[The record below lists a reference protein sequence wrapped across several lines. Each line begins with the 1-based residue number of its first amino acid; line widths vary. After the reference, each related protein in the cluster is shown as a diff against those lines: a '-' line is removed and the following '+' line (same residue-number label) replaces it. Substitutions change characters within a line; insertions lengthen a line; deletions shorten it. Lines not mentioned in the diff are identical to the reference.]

1 MTPSTLAHEE
11 WGSGEPVVLLHGFP
25 FHRGQWR
32 ALGSELGRHV
42 RVIAPDLRGFG
53 GSAFTDMV
61 AGRAWTMEQHA
72 DDVAALL
79 DALAIRG
86 PVTLFGF
93 SMGGYVALAFL
104 RRHGARVGALGL
116 INTRAIADSQEAAA
130 GRATLA
136 AKALAEGPSPV
147 IEAMLPRLLAPQTLA
162 KRPEVAAAVR
172 ALMEVA
178 PREGI
183 AASLRG
189 MALRAD
195 SNELLPRVGVP
206 TLVVVGEHD
215 AISSPTE
222 MAGIAQAIPG
232 ARFTQLPAAGHM
244 TTHEAPAELA
254 RASLDFLRSL

>member
-1 MTPSTLAHEE
+1 MTPTTLAHEE
-11 WGSGEPVVLLHGFP
+11 WGSGDPVVLLHGFP

-32 ALGSELGRHV
+32 ALASQLRGNA

-53 GSAFTDMV
+53 ASAFTDVV

-72 DDVAALL
+72 EDVAELL

-104 RRHGARVGALGL
+104 RRHGARLGALGL
-116 INTRAIADSQEAAA
+116 INTRAVADTPEAAA
-130 GRATLA
+130 GRSSLA
-136 AKALAEGPSPV
+136 ANALVEGPGPV
-147 IEAMLPRLLAPQTLA
+147 IDAMLPRLVAPGTLA
-162 KRPEVAAAVR
+162 QRPEVVASVR

-195 SNELLPRVGVP
+195 SRSLLPRIAVP

-222 MAGIAQAIPG
+222 MAGIARAIPH
-232 ARFTQLPAAGHM
+232 ANFKQIPAAGHM
-244 TTHEAPAELA
+244 TTHEAPTELA
-254 RASLDFLRSL
+254 RASLEFLRSL

>member
-1 MTPSTLAHEE
+1 MQTSLLAHESQ
-11 WGSGEPVVLLHGFP
+11 GSGRPVVLLHGFP
-25 FHRGQWR
+25 FHRGQWH
-32 ALGSELGRHV
+32 ALARELGEHAH
-42 RVIAPDLRGFG
+42 VIAPDLRGFG
-53 GSAFTDMV
+53 ESAFRDV
-61 AGRAWTMEQHA
+61 LPDRSWTMEQHA

-79 DALAIRG
+79 DALSVRTPI
-86 PVTLFGF
+86 TLFGF

-104 RRHGARVGALGL
+104 RRHAARVGALGL

-136 AKALAEGPSPV
+136 AKALAEGPGPV

-172 ALMEVA
+172 TLMEVA
-178 PREGI
+178 PREGS

-195 SNELLPRVGVP
+195 SSELLPLIGVP
-206 TLVVVGEHD
+206 TLVLVGEHD

-222 MAGIAQAIPG
+222 MAGIARAIPG

-254 RASLDFLRSL
+254 LASLDFLRSL